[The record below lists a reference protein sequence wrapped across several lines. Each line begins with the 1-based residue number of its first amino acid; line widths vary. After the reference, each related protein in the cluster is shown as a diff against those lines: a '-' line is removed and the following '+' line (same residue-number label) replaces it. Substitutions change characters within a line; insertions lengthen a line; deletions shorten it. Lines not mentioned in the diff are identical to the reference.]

1 MNTEQIIRNIQE
13 DLRLRVEHLEGL
25 DLDTYLEVPGHKDTG
40 SWMYFICYHY
50 FGIYSN
56 RVAAG
61 MDHATDNARWMSLQ
75 KQTVNKLKD
84 FAYKNNEKIG
94 LLAPYHGAFSYE
106 STNHRNNYQYALTY
120 NKAKLNHVTL
130 YLESL

>member
-1 MNTEQIIRNIQE
+1 MNTTQIIRNIQE
-13 DLRLRVEHLEGL
+13 DLRLRVKHLKEL
-25 DLDTYLEVPGHKDTG
+25 DLDTYLELPGYKNTG
-40 SWMYFICYHY
+40 NWMYFICHNY

-84 FAYKNNEKIG
+84 FGYKYNAEVG
-94 LLAPYHGAFSYE
+94 LLAPYNQAFSYKSISHE
-106 STNHRNNYQYALTY
+106 NNYEYVLSY